1 MVKKQ
6 RRVKRGRTRASI
18 ARKLATSE
26 ELGIETQRMASACN
40 HYIAHLLQNRVLS
53 PWFSEAKRTLYNVL

>member
-1 MVKKQ
+1 MVKNQ
-6 RRVKRGRTRASI
+6 GRIKRGRTRASI

-40 HYIAHLLQNRVLS
+40 HYIPHLLQNRVLS
-53 PWFSEAKRTLYNVL
+53 PWFSEAKQTLHNVL